1 MKLMGL
7 IACDK
12 ALLQRA
18 VKIAIVVGIVLNM
31 INQGELIF
39 AFEFEKINFFKFGLT
54 FVVPF
59 CVSMYTAISMKIK
72 FHIGDQAVAD
82 ATLICKT
89 CKEKLSI
96 KENEIIP
103 FCKNCNEKT
112 LWKIKTIKGKKC
124 QL

>member
-1 MKLMGL
+1 MKIIWP

-12 ALLQRA
+12 ALLIRA
-18 VKIAIVVGIVLNM
+18 IKIAIVVGFVLNI

-39 AFEFEKINFFKFGLT
+39 AFEFDKINFFKFGLT
-54 FVVPF
+54 FIVPF

-72 FHIGDQAVAD
+72 FHIGDKAVAN
-82 ATLICKT
+82 ATLKCKT
-89 CKEKLSI
+89 CKEELDI

-112 LWKIKTIKGKKC
+112 LWKIKKIKGKEC